1 MLNLVQIQDK
11 LKDMPTQAIM
21 SYANGQNPMVPPYL
35 ALGELNRRKQ
45 MEQSA
50 TAEQARS
57 QGEPPTV
64 KEATEQ
70 QLGLMNLQ
78 KGRTMQA
85 QQNMGQAMANAPAP
99 VPAGI
104 GEEPVQMAR
113 GGRVMPAAKIDGGE
127 FVLAAQKH
135 GLGDDMSTLNKI
147 VDLVN
152 RGLSVEQAAA
162 TVAGQGMA
170 AGGLARLPSNI
181 RKFAGGGIVA
191 FQTGGNPEQE
201 MRDFDQASALY
212 EAEREAKKARDAQQ
226 PSGVNAADLLKKLV
240 ERASKET
247 TLEDLA
253 MQQKRAREL
262 AGVSEDPYAESRK
275 EREGLIA
282 LRKKNE
288 EGQGLKELITFLGGV
303 AKAKPQQGLGV
314 TLGAGTDEMTK
325 EQERFKTLQETQ
337 RTQEMQW
344 KRADEKEKDAI
355 ARGDAKGMLD
365 AQQEKDKLGYNIA
378 KLSTDKDRLSFEK
391 FNAAVNA
398 NTTIKSLEKQRQE
411 EDPRPGSERWRY
423 YDNAINQI
431 KRGLAKEAGY
441 EGEVAM
447 IESPPE
453 IPKPKKE
460 NKGLFGGKSKKEDEK
475 KPVYDSGIPPGLPK
489 GTTVFGRT
497 PDGKVVYLTPD
508 GKKVTEK

>member
-78 KGRTMQA
+78 RGRAMQA

-99 VPAGI
+99 VPAGV
-104 GEEPVQMAR
+104 GEEPVQMA
-113 GGRVMPAAKIDGGE
+113 
-127 FVLAAQKH
+127 
-135 GLGDDMSTLNKI
+135 S
-147 VDLVN
+147 
-152 RGLSVEQAAA
+152 
-162 TVAGQGMA
+162 
-170 AGGLARLPSNI
+170 GGLAKLPSNI
-181 RKFAGGGIVA
+181 REFAGGGIVA

-212 EAEREAKKARDAQQ
+212 EAEREVKKARDEQQ

-240 ERASKET
+240 QNASKGT
-247 TLEDLA
+247 TIEDIA
-253 MQQKRAREL
+253 AQQKRAREL
-262 AGVSEDPYAESRK
+262 AGVSDDPYAESRK
-275 EREGLIA
+275 EREGLVA
-282 LRKKNE
+282 LRRKNE

-314 TLGAGTDEMTK
+314 TLGAGTDEMMK
-325 EQERFKTLQETQ
+325 EQDRFKTLQDQQ
-337 RTQEMQW
+337 RMQEMQW
-344 KRADEKEKDAI
+344 MRADEKEKDAI
-355 ARGDAKGMLD
+355 ARGDAKGMFE
-365 AQQEKDKLGYNIA
+365 AQQEKEKLGFNIA
-378 KLSTDKDRLSFEK
+378 KLSTDKDRFTWEK
-391 FNAAVNA
+391 FQ
-398 NTTIKSLEKQRQE
+398 TRLTQDPIIKSLEKQRQDE
-411 EDPRPGSERWRY
+411 APTPGSKEWRWF
-423 YDNAINQI
+423 DEAIN
-431 KRGLAKEAGY
+431 KRTITLAQQEGY
-441 EGEVAM
+441 EGKIVSY
-447 IESPPE
+447 ESPGE
-453 IPKPKKE
+453 LPKPPKK
-460 NKGLFGGKSKKEDEK
+460 KGLFGGSDKKEDEK
-475 KPVYDSGIPPGLPK
+475 KTSFDSGIPPGLPK